1 MKTKKSEV
9 SSGTDG
15 LVQSF
20 PRGARL
26 ETVWALFA
34 VCVVMGVRQVAAH
47 AVYGRAGEPRSKN
60 ILAHRLTQGLI
71 TMIAIL
77 SIAAWGQSQPENG
90 SANAT
95 LNDILVY
102 IHTGWDSLTRSTS
115 ACGAVADTKLSA
127 ASVLYLP
134 ANFQEPKEL
143 EQMQRECKVRV
154 AHLPQV
160 IVKLGTT
167 DAGSI
172 QPPGLLYLKNNY
184 VVPGGRFNEM
194 YGWDSYF
201 IIRGLLRDGRLELA
215 RGMVDN
221 FFFEIE
227 YYGAVLNANRSY
239 YLTRSQPPFLS
250 SMVMAVHEA
259 EKASGRDD
267 RTWLE
272 TAYSYVKRD
281 HAMWTQAPHLAGN
294 TGLSRYYDFGEG
306 PAPEALQDENDVY
319 RHVAAYFLLHP
330 TVPAYEAQ
338 EAELPAGK
346 ASGTAF
352 SVRVCSAESPS
363 SCEPAQLIKLT
374 PDYYKGDRSMRES
387 GFDISFRFKPYGAAT
402 HHYAPVCLNSLLFKT
417 EQDLEKMSR
426 LLGKPSEAAEWQRLW
441 EARRQAMKKYL
452 WDEEQG
458 LFFDYNFDDA
468 QRSTYRYASTFY
480 PLWAGVAT
488 DAQARAVVK
497 DLSIFERAGGL
508 VTSTQETEGQWDYPF
523 GWAPIQL
530 LAVEGMRRYGHN
542 AEADRVSTEFLSTV
556 LENFRRDRT
565 IREKYNLVTRS
576 SETNVKVGYAANV
589 IGFGWT
595 NATFVEL
602 LHALPP
608 EKVNQIA
615 SSSRPADASR

>member
-1 MKTKKSEV
+1 V
-9 SSGTDG
+9 I
-15 LVQSF
+15 V
-20 PRGARL
+20 
-26 ETVWALFA
+26 
-34 VCVVMGVRQVAAH
+34 
-47 AVYGRAGEPRSKN
+47 
-60 ILAHRLTQGLI
+60 
-71 TMIAIL
+71 
-77 SIAAWGQSQPENG
+77 SIAAWGQSQPEG
-90 SANAT
+90 DSANAN
-95 LNDILVY
+95 LNHILAY

-127 ASVLYLP
+127 PPVLYLP
-134 ANFQEPKEL
+134 ANFQKPKEL
-143 EQMQRECKVRV
+143 DQMQRECKVTI

-167 DAGSI
+167 DAESI
-172 QPPGLLYLKNNY
+172 QQPGLLYLENKY

-221 FFFEIE
+221 FFFEIK
-227 YYGAVLNANRSY
+227 YYGAVLNANRTY

-250 SMVMAVHEA
+250 SMVMAIHEA
-259 EKASGRDD
+259 EKAAGRDD
-267 RTWLE
+267 SAWLE

-281 HAMWTQAPHLAGN
+281 HSMWTEAPHLAGD

-306 PAPEALQDENDVY
+306 PAPEALQDENDIY
-319 RHVAAYFLLHP
+319 RQVAAYFLLHP
-330 TVPAYEAQ
+330 TVPAYEAA
-338 EAELPAGK
+338 EAEVSAGK
-346 ASGTAF
+346 ASGAAY

-363 SCEPAQLIKLT
+363 SCEPARLIKLT

-417 EQDLEKMSR
+417 ERDLEEMSR
-426 LLGKPSEAAEWQRLW
+426 LLGKPSEAAEWQRLA
-441 EARRQAMKKYL
+441 EGRRRAMQKYF

-458 LFFDYNFDDA
+458 LFFDYNFDEA
-468 QRSTYRYASTFY
+468 KRSTYRYATTLY
-480 PLWAGVAT
+480 PLWAGLAT
-488 DAQARAVVK
+488 AAQARAVVNN
-497 DLSIFERAGGL
+497 LSVFERPGGL
-508 VTSTQETEGQWDYPF
+508 VTSVQQTEGQWDYPF

-542 AEADRVSTEFLSTV
+542 VEADRVSTEFLSTV
-556 LENFRRDRT
+556 LENFKRDGT

-576 SETNVKVGYAANV
+576 LDINVKVGYAANV

-602 LHALPP
+602 LHEFPP
-608 EKVNQIA
+608 EKINQLAETTRPVTA
-615 SSSRPADASR
+615 SPQ